1 MTNAKQVLGILGMS
15 IWASSGAVAVE
26 FIAHRGASHDA
37 PENTVGSMRLGFA
50 QGADG
55 GELDVHLSADGRI
68 VVIHDF
74 DTARVA
80 GVSNVVAKTEAEVL
94 TRLQAG
100 QWGKWRGTPFQE
112 RIPLLEEALKTV
124 PEGKRIFIE
133 VKCGP
138 EILPEL
144 ERVLAGSRLRA
155 EQKVIIGFG
164 WETMRQAKERF
175 PDLRVFW
182 LAGADKNKRYAP
194 VGELIERARAAKVD
208 GLNLEKGFPID
219 RAFVEQVR
227 TAGLQLYVWTVDEP
241 EVAARLMA
249 AGVNGI
255 TTNRPE
261 WLRQA
266 VEAGR

>member
-1 MTNAKQVLGILGMS
+1 MTTAKRLMGILCMS

-37 PENTVGSMRLGFA
+37 PENTVGAMRLGFA
-50 QGADG
+50 QGADA

-80 GVSNVVAKTEAEVL
+80 GVSNVVAQTGAEAL
-94 TRLQAG
+94 TRLEAG
-100 QWGKWRGTPFQE
+100 QWGKWRGTPYRE
-112 RIPLLEEALKTV
+112 NIPLLETALETV
-124 PEGKRIFIE
+124 PEAKRVFIE
-133 VKCGP
+133 IKCGP

-144 ERVLAGSRLRA
+144 ERVLAASRLRA

-175 PDLRVFW
+175 PGLRVFW

-194 VGELIERARAAKVD
+194 VGELIEKARAAKVD

-227 TAGLQLYVWTVDEP
+227 AAGLQLYVWTVDEP
-241 EVAARLMA
+241 EVAARLVA
-249 AGVNGI
+249 AGVDGI
-255 TTNRPE
+255 TTNRPQ
-261 WLRQA
+261 WLRHAVQA
-266 VEAGR
+266 E

>member
-1 MTNAKQVLGILGMS
+1 MS

-26 FIAHRGASHDA
+26 FIAHRGASYDA
-37 PENTVGSMRLGFA
+37 PENTVGAMRLGFA
-50 QGADG
+50 QGADA

-80 GVSNVVAKTEAEVL
+80 GVSNVVARTSAEAL
-94 TRLQAG
+94 TRLEAG

-112 RIPLLEEALKTV
+112 RIPLLDDALETV
-124 PEGKRIFIE
+124 PDGKRLFIE

-144 ERVLAGSRLRA
+144 ERVLARSRLRA
-155 EQKVIIGFG
+155 EQKVIIGFD
-164 WETMRQAKERF
+164 WETVRQAKERF
-175 PDLRVFW
+175 PNLQVFW

-194 VGELIERARAAKVD
+194 VGELIEKARGAKVD

-219 RAFVEQVR
+219 RGFVEQVR
-227 TAGLQLYVWTVDEP
+227 AAGLKLYVWTVDEP
-241 EVAARLMA
+241 EVAARLVA